1 MLMHCDTVDAKH
13 LPLGLELFRG
23 LAQHVH
29 VLLRACATACV
40 MSSFTF
46 DVSGSVREHVRPM
59 SDSVRASFKEQQGSR
74 EARQQGSKAVGQ

>member
-1 MLMHCDTVDAKH
+1 MCTELMLSTMLMHCDTVDAKH

-59 SDSVRASFKEQQGSR
+59 SACTPHV
-74 EARQQGSKAVGQ
+74 